1 MVLKGG
7 CGGRVYNLFATCT
20 AVGGGSSCFVDRS
33 KLEDLSNV
41 DVEIAQAV
49 ARMHAV
55 QEAKGNTCIALHAR
69 ATCVSVSFVCFVTL
83 GDTIIGAL
91 EDT

>member
-1 MVLKGG
+1 MVRNGG
-7 CGGRVYNLFATCT
+7 CSGRVYSLFATCT

-33 KLEDLSNV
+33 KFEDLSNV
-41 DVEIAQAV
+41 DIEIAQAV
-49 ARMHAV
+49 ARIHAV

-69 ATCVSVSFVCFVTL
+69 ASCVSMSLVCFVTL

-91 EDT
+91 ENT